1 MRVLP
6 ARALGRLDPRC
17 PSKFHSNRPR
27 HRRSLQR
34 ARLHPTSST
43 FGGGAEQINERRT
56 TDEASPSCWRAALAL
71 GMLVCDRAADDLQR
85 IWPKVAA
92 TRWRRVGFPVRRVDA
107 AQEVDHAIAGVPLW
121 EDDDSTSPLEPPPV
135 PPAATLSWQM
145 LEREVRISSNT
156 QVQI

>member
-1 MRVLP
+1 MSGALLMR
-6 ARALGRLDPRC
+6 R
-17 PSKFHSNRPR
+17 
-27 HRRSLQR
+27 
-34 ARLHPTSST
+34 
-43 FGGGAEQINERRT
+43 
-56 TDEASPSCWRAALAL
+56 PSCWRAALTL

-92 TRWRRVGFPVRRVDA
+92 TRWRLGRSADRWLQPLCAVHKHGIPFELRQNTSFKWMDNVYLWMIEPPGSAQRVGFPVRRVDA

-145 LEREVRISSNT
+145 LEREVRLSSNT

>member
-1 MRVLP
+1 M
-6 ARALGRLDPRC
+6 
-17 PSKFHSNRPR
+17 
-27 HRRSLQR
+27 
-34 ARLHPTSST
+34 
-43 FGGGAEQINERRT
+43 
-56 TDEASPSCWRAALAL
+56 
-71 GMLVCDRAADDLQR
+71 
-85 IWPKVAA
+85 
-92 TRWRRVGFPVRRVDA
+92 RRVDA